1 MFIMKALVLLLV
13 LLSVALDVT
22 AQAEKLLCY
31 NYTTRNLERGSGVV
45 EAAPQEV
52 KGDNQG
58 DGSEVFSAGEM
69 ASSAEGR
76 FFACPTGWTRYRNGC
91 YLYVTSGRT
100 WSSAAA
106 NCRSLG
112 ASLASVSDVFDYS
125 FLQDLTMRSGNSVA
139 WMGGFYFQGWR
150 WVDQTPF
157 TYNYWNSQNT
167 VSRYQCVYLNARA
180 GWSNHDCNNG
190 WTSICMKR
198 IDTC

>member
-22 AQAEKLLCY
+22 AQA
-31 NYTTRNLERGSGVV
+31 GGVV

-91 YLYVTSGRT
+91 YLYVHSGRT

>member
-1 MFIMKALVLLLV
+1 MKTLLLLLV

-22 AQAEKLLCY
+22 AQA
-31 NYTTRNLERGSGVV
+31 
-45 EAAPQEV
+45 
-52 KGDNQG
+52 G
-58 DGSEVFSAGEM
+58 DGSEIFSAGEM
-69 ASSAEGR
+69 ASSAGGLFLFSAPPSLSSAGR
-76 FFACPTGWTRYRNGC
+76 FFACPTGWTRYKNGC

-106 NCRSLG
+106 YCRSLG

-125 FLQDLTMRSGNSVA
+125 FLQDLTRRSGYSLA

-150 WVDQTPF
+150 WVDQSSF
-157 TYNYWNSQNT
+157 SYNNWNSQNT
-167 VSRYQCVYLNARA
+167 VSRYQCIYLNANA